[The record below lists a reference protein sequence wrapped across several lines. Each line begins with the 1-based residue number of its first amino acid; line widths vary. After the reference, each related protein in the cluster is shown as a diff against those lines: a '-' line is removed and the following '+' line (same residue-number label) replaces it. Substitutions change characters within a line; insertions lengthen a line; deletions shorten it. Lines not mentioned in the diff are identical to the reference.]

1 MTPVFFSSAF
11 KRAFKK
17 RIAGQKDLEGK
28 FWKRVQIFTVDP
40 FDPRLRTHKL
50 SGRLSEL
57 WSFPSPTIC
66 ASFFIF
72 CRRTGRCLK
81 TSAVMTKFIKAAP
94 SPPFRP
100 AKANARAQQIAVSK
114 FPAARFCHCGC
125 CYSTRR
131 AKLAADSGRRKCCF
145 AKIIRCPFAE
155 LLPSHNSA
163 ACH

>member
-57 WSFPSPTIC
+57 WSFSI
-66 ASFFIF
+66 AYDLRVIF
-72 CRRTGRCLK
+72 YFL
-81 TSAVMTKFIKAAP
+81 P
-94 SPPFRP
+94 Q
-100 AKANARAQQIAVSK
+100 NRAMFENI
-114 FPAARFCHCGC
+114 G
-125 CYSTRR
+125 
-131 AKLAADSGRRKCCF
+131 
-145 AKIIRCPFAE
+145 
-155 LLPSHNSA
+155 SHDEV
-163 ACH
+163 C